1 MLNQNF
7 MRNMKK
13 ICLLDPEILL
23 LEIDYISN
31 WLIKS
36 FGCFNIVKFIQLIIS
51 FLLNCMLYIL
61 IYINLLNIIIN
72 LIILNPIIFLSR
84 NKSYSIM
91 IAIYMS

>member
-1 MLNQNF
+1 

-31 WLIKS
+31 LLIKS

-51 FLLNCMLYIL
+51 FYL
-61 IYINLLNIIIN
+61 IVC
-72 LIILNPIIFLSR
+72 F
-84 NKSYSIM
+84 
-91 IAIYMS
+91 IY